1 MAISKGLIEPLC
13 PFCSQRLPRP
23 RQIEPKRLGDF
34 DFGVCE
40 CGAVFAHDVTG
51 HNLGAAMVEALG
63 FACDDDWDLAWS
75 LMPGE
80 DYQDSLIEG
89 YDFERH
95 AVFPKGYDA
104 EGKRIRGA
112 LSFIRLKDDLQEL
125 KNSGVRAKFAS
136 GTHTEALQSSLDPGR
151 GSIRGKNKRFSKRE
165 VSRLVKKADV
175 ESLARMA
182 LEDKLVLRKIQRLLY
197 SADLESRWQAV
208 LVLGQVAAAISH
220 HDPAT
225 VGDLLRRLLYSAN
238 DSAAANWGA
247 IETVGEIIR
256 NQPSLYGS
264 FVRHILGL
272 VGDAPSRPAILWAI
286 GRIGECHPKIV
297 RTNSFFVLFDL
308 LDSKDP
314 SVRGHAAWALGKIGA
329 REARNVIS
337 KMMDD
342 KEEFSLFDG
351 KELKYTTVGE
361 TAREALTLMNKKD
374 EISMKETSEQ
384 VGQGLKKEPPEILEA
399 RRGYQ
404 EAEILKNRGQSL
416 DALSKFEEVLA
427 VFDSAGYD
435 VEVANICEKMGDL
448 HVMRGNMKAAL
459 APYQR
464 TLAICEKKNDPI
476 STVIMLEKV
485 IDIYRHLEEYSKT
498 LPYYFRALELVENL
512 SDVKRSALFL
522 AGIADVYE
530 REGKMAEALD
540 AYKLAERLF
549 RGMGA
554 RERADILKE
563 GIAILEERLRAESQ
577 AT

>member
-1 MAISKGLIEPLC
+1 MSISKGLIEPLC

-23 RQIEPKRLGDF
+23 RQVEPTRLGDF

-80 DYQDSLIEG
+80 DYSDALIEG
-89 YDFERH
+89 YDFSRH
-95 AVFPKGYDA
+95 AVFPKGYDM
-104 EGKRIRGA
+104 EGNRVRGA
-112 LSFIRLKDDLQEL
+112 LSFIRLNDDLMEL
-125 KNSGVRAKFAS
+125 KAQGVRERFQQGKVS
-136 GTHTEALQSSLDPGR
+136 STGRITELSSQKKSAGKKRYSKRQVTESVLHGDIERLIEMALQ
-151 GSIRGKNKRFSKRE
+151 
-165 VSRLVKKADV
+165 
-175 ESLARMA
+175 
-182 LEDKLVLRKIQRLLY
+182 DKLVLRKMQRLLY
-197 SADLESRWQAV
+197 TADLESRWRAV
-208 LVLGQVAAAISH
+208 LTLGQVAAAISRD
-220 HDPAT
+220 DPAT

-264 FVRHILGL
+264 FIRHILGL
-272 VGDAPSRPAILWAI
+272 VGDEPSRPAIVWAV
-286 GRIGECHPKIV
+286 GRIGELHPKLV
-297 RTNSFFVLFDL
+297 RNSSFFVLFDL
-308 LDSKDP
+308 LESKDP
-314 SVRGHAAWALGKIGA
+314 STRGHAVWALGKMGA
-329 REARNVIS
+329 KEAKGAIT
-337 KMMDD
+337 KLIDD
-342 KEEFSLFDG
+342 KEEFYIFNG
-351 KELKYTTVGE
+351 QELVYTDVGTV
-361 TAREALTLMNKKD
+361 AKEALNSMNQ
-374 EISMKETSEQ
+374 KETKVQEENRGTSAQ
-384 VGQGLKKEPPEILEA
+384 ASAKEPPEIIEA
-399 RRGYQ
+399 RRLYQ
-404 EAEILKNRGQSL
+404 EADILKNRGQSL
-416 DALSKFEEVLA
+416 DALAKFEEVL
-427 VFDSAGYD
+427 VIFENAGYD

-485 IDIYRHLEEYSKT
+485 IDIYRHLEEYDKT

-512 SDVKRSALFL
+512 SDVKRSAMFL

-530 REGKMAEALD
+530 RQGKIEEALD
-540 AYKLAERLF
+540 AYKLAEKLF

-554 RERADILKE
+554 REKADILLE
-563 GIAILEERLRAESQ
+563 GISALEGRLRGGGG
-577 AT
+577 